1 MTRLG
6 TLALALAGLL
16 IGLGSPTALGQS
28 GLAPQ
33 FSVAPDAPDINTLTT
48 LDASSSR
55 ANGSEIT
62 RYAWDLDGDGTF
74 EIQAESP
81 SVTHLFD
88 NSGPHD
94 VTLRVTDDQDRTAT
108 TTRTVDVASAP
119 VRVRRTVE
127 TPLEGNR
134 VPAGSAIEVTITI
147 EVNEAVSGL
156 GLDENLPD
164 GWRAQQI
171 ENDGAA
177 YKGSE
182 VQWLW
187 FSRMQPGE
195 TRTVRYSATTSTRTA
210 NQTVELHGNVSSR
223 SPAFEITIPGDVR
236 VRVI

>member
-16 IGLGSPTALGQS
+16 LGLGSPTAIGQ
-28 GLAPQ
+28 GELAPQ
-33 FSVAPDAPDINTLTT
+33 FSVAPDAPDINTRTT
-48 LDASSSR
+48 LDASPSH

-62 RYAWDLDGDGTF
+62 RYEWDLDGDGTY

-81 SVTHLFD
+81 TVQHLFD
-88 NSGPHD
+88 NSGPHE
-94 VTLRVTDDQDRTAT
+94 VTLRVTDDQDRTAR

-119 VRVRRTVE
+119 VRVRRTVQ

-134 VPAGSAIEVTITI
+134 VPAGSAVEVTITV
-147 EVNEAVSGL
+147 EVNETVSGL
-156 GLDENLPD
+156 GLDEDLPD
-164 GWRAQQI
+164 GWRAQSV

-195 TRTVRYSATTSTRTA
+195 TRTIRYSATAASRSA
-210 NQTVELHGNVSSR
+210 NQTVELQGTVSSR

>member
-6 TLALALAGLL
+6 ALTLALAGLL
-16 IGLGSPTALGQS
+16 IGLGSPTAVGQS

-33 FSVAPDAPDINTLTT
+33 FTIGPEAPDINTQAT
-48 LDASSSR
+48 LDASASS
-55 ANGSEIT
+55 ASGAQIA
-62 RYAWDLDGDGTF
+62 RYEWDLDDDGNY
-74 EIQAESP
+74 EIRTESP
-81 SVTHLFD
+81 TATHLFD
-88 NSGPHD
+88 NSGPHA
-94 VTLRVTDDQDRTAT
+94 VTLRVTDDQDRSAT
-108 TTRTVDVASAP
+108 TTRTVEVASAP

-134 VPAGSAIEVTITI
+134 VPAGSAVEVTVTI
-147 EVNEAVSGL
+147 QANEAVSGL
-156 GLDENLPD
+156 GLEENLPD
-164 GWRAQQI
+164 GWRVQPS

-195 TRTVRYSATTSTRTA
+195 TRTVVYSATTSSSSA
-210 NQTVELHGNVSSR
+210 NQAVQLRGTVSSR
-223 SPAFEITIPGDVR
+223 SPVFEIAIPGDVQ